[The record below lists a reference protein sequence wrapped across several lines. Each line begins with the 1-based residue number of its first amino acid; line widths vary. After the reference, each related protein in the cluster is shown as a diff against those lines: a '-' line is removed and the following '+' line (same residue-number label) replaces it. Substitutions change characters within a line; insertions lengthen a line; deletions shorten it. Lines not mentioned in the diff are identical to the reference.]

1 MINDETAKRCKDM
14 IYSIF
19 IFMYPCPLRFGNA
32 NRVKEVCI
40 SNIKEKQRRINDGN
54 VVNTCDLHI
63 AVTRRVRRTGR
74 KGLID
79 DFRTGEQDFVCG
91 RIKNVRWTMSVT
103 NRGEPFFVWLN
114 RSRRNP
120 DKLV

>member
-1 MINDETAKRCKDM
+1 M

-54 VVNTCDLHI
+54 VVNTCDFHI

-91 RIKNVRWTMSVT
+91 RIKK
-103 NRGEPFFVWLN
+103 
-114 RSRRNP
+114 RSLDDVGHESWRAVFRVV
-120 DKLV
+120 KSESEESGRARLTC